1 MAALF
6 QQMLCKKCS
15 VAKIELIEEI
25 VNTSIK
31 GINFSY
37 QKKYLF
43 CHDCEEQYETPSLL
57 DENEKNRKCAYLDA
71 KETSGEIT
79 KEYVINLINNILQKY
94 DIGKKPLA
102 RLLGWSDATIMRYT
116 SKSNQSL
123 PLNDY
128 LKTLNEIY
136 TDPAVFEELYSK
148 KKDELAPIAQSKIEI
163 AIQNLSK
170 TKSEKKLMLLLNILQ
185 TNQ

>member
-1 MAALF
+1 M
-6 QQMLCKKCS
+6 
-15 VAKIELIEEI
+15 
-25 VNTSIK
+25 
-31 GINFSY
+31 
-37 QKKYLF
+37 
-43 CHDCEEQYETPSLL
+43 
-57 DENEKNRKCAYLDA
+57 DA